1 MSRVKPTPD
10 QSERL
15 EREDR
20 FMANLRQALEHVGD
34 EEWLDKHAP
43 LKPSVELANTSADIP
58 TAAGTPV
65 TGLKWL
71 DERLAAIR
79 KDWESRPKSGLQA
92 LLWSAVNK
100 VAPDKDVNYAAL
112 LTLTYFQDPR
122 PKQSDL
128 IKQLAMGQSTFY
140 RHLNTAV
147 EALERTLLAEMRPS
161 LRLEAPARKP
171 LIGRDDV
178 LRDCLAALSSGGVVS
193 IVGGSG
199 LGKTSLGAALCQAW
213 TTAEP
218 TNNRQSEIQNRKFFW
233 YTFRAGLT
241 DNVQHLIFSLALFL
255 HHRGISHLWQHL
267 LASPN
272 DVSMAKALAVIRK
285 SFEDLRDAP
294 ALLCFDEADLLLPN
308 ELDDAGKHEQLRS
321 ALEELIEAPRHGT
334 AILLIGQ
341 RLLAEPERGHVFT
354 LTRFDASAIRDLF
367 QRAGLPHDDDAC
379 ATAGAY
385 TRGNPLLLQLLI
397 TLHRVGEPVL
407 ADPSRVAGA
416 ATLDWF
422 LTRVRR
428 RLSAREQD
436 LLDAMCVFD
445 VPVPAHVWRAQ
456 AKPLDKLVQ
465 LNLVERDAA
474 GQVGMPMALRDGLYR
489 RLPPDLRAALHVSA
503 AQACVDLGAFTLA
516 ARHFALGQQ
525 HGMAIWT
532 WQAHA
537 DDEIR
542 HGQAQTALA
551 IFEPLRYA
559 PLDSNTDRQA
569 LALILAQLNS
579 LNGKLDTGLSALDAV
594 SWPPG
599 RLSSTRANALRGR
612 LLAQRGDIDAALAAY
627 RAGLD
632 SLTMLRLTQPVTLR
646 TELALQTLER
656 ARDVPAARREA
667 HVAQADLDIV
677 RGYIEELNGQ
687 MDAAQHYFA
696 SARDVLREGEVNDP
710 VRLAKVHEALGLNEA
725 RRLNVEAAVGY
736 LQEAGRHYHA
746 YGNLICAAGMTDT
759 NIAFAYLL
767 ARHYEQAVAP
777 AQRAVDFFLDSQQ
790 PYFLANSE
798 ACLAEVL
805 ANLGR
810 LQEAEAL
817 VWRAL
822 AHEEASARPYALYVL
837 GHIRR
842 QQKRFVEAEQLC
854 AESLDG
860 AKAGGDLWNIAF
872 AQRVLGE
879 VYHDWGKPDA
889 ARAAF
894 AHACE
899 AFTKLGLQADA
910 DELRE
915 QISMLDM
922 NVIASPID

>member
-1 MSRVKPTPD
+1 
-10 QSERL
+10 
-15 EREDR
+15 
-20 FMANLRQALEHVGD
+20 
-34 EEWLDKHAP
+34 
-43 LKPSVELANTSADIP
+43 
-58 TAAGTPV
+58 
-65 TGLKWL
+65 
-71 DERLAAIR
+71 
-79 KDWESRPKSGLQA
+79 
-92 LLWSAVNK
+92 
-100 VAPDKDVNYAAL
+100 
-112 LTLTYFQDPR
+112 
-122 PKQSDL
+122 
-128 IKQLAMGQSTFY
+128 
-140 RHLNTAV
+140 
-147 EALERTLLAEMRPS
+147 
-161 LRLEAPARKP
+161 
-171 LIGRDDV
+171 
-178 LRDCLAALSSGGVVS
+178 
-193 IVGGSG
+193 
-199 LGKTSLGAALCQAW
+199 
-213 TTAEP
+213 
-218 TNNRQSEIQNRKFFW
+218 
-233 YTFRAGLT
+233 LT

-267 LASPN
+267 MASPN

-308 ELDDAGKHEQLRS
+308 ELDDAGEHEQLRS

-341 RLLAEPERGHVFT
+341 RLLVEPERGHIFT
-354 LTRFDASAIRDLF
+354 LTRFDASAVRELF

-379 ATAGAY
+379 AAASAY

-407 ADPSRVAGA
+407 ADLSRVAGA

-428 RLSAREQD
+428 RLSAKEQD
-436 LLDAMCVFD
+436 LLDAICVFD
-445 VPVPAHVWRAQ
+445 TPMPAHAWRTQ
-456 AKPLDKLVQ
+456 AKTLDKLVQ

-474 GQVGMPMALRDGLYR
+474 GQVGMPMALRDGMVR
-489 RLPPDLRAALHVSA
+489 RLPPDLRIVLHVSA

-516 ARHFALGQQ
+516 ARHFSLGQQ
-525 HGMAIWT
+525 PGMAIWA

-559 PLDSNTDRQA
+559 PLDSNKDRQA

-579 LNGKLDTGLSALDAV
+579 LNGKFDDGLSALDAV
-594 SWPPG
+594 SWPSG
-599 RLSSTRANALRGR
+599 HLSSTRANELRGR
-612 LLAQRGDIDAALAAY
+612 LLAQRGDIDAALATY

-632 SLTMLRLTQPVTLR
+632 GLTTLRLTQPVTLR

-667 HVAQADLDIV
+667 HLAQADLDIV

-687 MDAAQHYFA
+687 MDAAQRCFA
-696 SARDVLREGEVNDP
+696 SARDLLREGEVNDP
-710 VRLAKVHEALGLNEA
+710 VRLAKVNEALGLNEA

-736 LQEAGRHYHA
+736 LKEAGRHYRA

-767 ARHYEQAVAP
+767 ARQYEQAVAP

-798 ACLAEVL
+798 ACLAEAL
-805 ANLGR
+805 TNLGQ
-810 LQEAEAL
+810 LQAAEAL

-822 AHEEASARPYALYVL
+822 AHEEASARPYALQVL

-842 QQKRFVEAEQLC
+842 QQARYAEAEQLC
-854 AESLDG
+854 KEAIDISTADG
-860 AKAGGDLWNIAF
+860 DVWNA
-872 AQRVLGE
+872 AYAWRVLGE
-879 VYHDWGKPDA
+879 AYRDWGKVADA
-889 ARAAF
+889 RGAF

-899 AFTKLGLQADA
+899 AFTKLGLLADA
-910 DELRE
+910 NALRE

-922 NVIASPID
+922 NVTASPVDSPSR